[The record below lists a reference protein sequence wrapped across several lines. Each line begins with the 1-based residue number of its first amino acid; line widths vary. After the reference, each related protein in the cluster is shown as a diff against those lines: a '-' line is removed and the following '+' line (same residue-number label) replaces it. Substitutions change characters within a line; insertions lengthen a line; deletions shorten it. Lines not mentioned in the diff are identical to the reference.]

1 MEMMDKDYERK
12 CYELAYLIFP
22 DVDETVDDLEIKYPE
37 RTDLK
42 ADAKVVRIGPSPTGL
57 MHTGTLFQAMI
68 NKKLASQSEGV
79 FYVRIEDTDQK
90 REVEGAVE
98 EIINGLKH
106 FDLMPDEGVVGK
118 DKEIGHYGPY
128 TQSKRGDIYRVCAKH
143 LIEIG
148 RAYPC
153 FCTQE
158 MLQKTHDAQVANKV
172 IPGYYGVYAKCRN
185 ISIDES
191 IERVKRGEKF
201 ILRFRSNGSHLKKIT
216 FKDGAKG
223 KIEMAD
229 NDEDIVIIKSDG
241 LPTYHFAHVCDDH
254 FMHTT
259 HVVRAEE
266 WLPSVPKH
274 LQLFDAMGFKAPHYI
289 HTPTI
294 MIKDGDSKRKLS
306 KRKDKEAAVSYF
318 LKAGYPVDAV
328 LEYLLTIINSDFE
341 TWRNKNKDLDYND
354 FVVRLKKV
362 SISGALFDI
371 QKLNDVS
378 KENIARMNSKQV
390 LDNVLDWTKKYD
402 HDFYEM
408 LNSNLDFAQ
417 KMFAMERD
425 NAKKIRKDIIK
436 WEDIKLTYFYFFDKL
451 YEDDLKEK
459 GYMFEVIENNTSD
472 KITKDVVKEVL
483 KNYLNEYKEDF
494 SKEEWF
500 ENMKN
505 TASRLNF
512 CVDMKIYKQNKDK
525 YKGSISDFAGII
537 RMAVTNRKNTPD
549 IYYIMQ
555 LLGIEKVEKRINDAL
570 NSL

>member
-1 MEMMDKDYERK
+1 MVLLCHK
-12 CYELAYLIFP
+12 LLS
-22 DVDETVDDLEIKYPE
+22 LQ
-37 RTDLK
+37 
-42 ADAKVVRIGPSPTGL
+42 
-57 MHTGTLFQAMI
+57 FQPA
-68 NKKLASQSEGV
+68 L
-79 FYVRIEDTDQK
+79 
-90 REVEGAVE
+90 
-98 EIINGLKH
+98 
-106 FDLMPDEGVVGK
+106 
-118 DKEIGHYGPY
+118 
-128 TQSKRGDIYRVCAKH
+128 
-143 LIEIG
+143 
-148 RAYPC
+148 
-153 FCTQE
+153 
-158 MLQKTHDAQVANKV
+158 
-172 IPGYYGVYAKCRN
+172 
-185 ISIDES
+185 
-191 IERVKRGEKF
+191 
-201 ILRFRSNGSHLKKIT
+201 
-216 FKDGAKG
+216 
-223 KIEMAD
+223 
-229 NDEDIVIIKSDG
+229 
-241 LPTYHFAHVCDDH
+241 
-254 FMHTT
+254 
-259 HVVRAEE
+259 
-266 WLPSVPKH
+266 
-274 LQLFDAMGFKAPHYI
+274 
-289 HTPTI
+289 
-294 MIKDGDSKRKLS
+294 
-306 KRKDKEAAVSYF
+306 
-318 LKAGYPVDAV
+318 
-328 LEYLLTIINSDFE
+328 
-341 TWRNKNKDLDYND
+341 LDYND

-436 WEDIKLTYFYFFDKL
+436 WEDIKPTYFYFFDKL